1 MGIFSHTPNKGKCDL
16 SNPFLEGQRRLR
28 RQRGITYNVVNGRYT
43 KGKKCKNRLMKKRR
57 VRMEG
62 YRRTENEIGRKV
74 RVLKKLIP
82 NCKDLGMEGIFRE
95 TADYILALEMRVK
108 VMQVMINV
116 LSPSN
121 SD

>member
-1 MGIFSHTPNKGKCDL
+1 MGIFSRTPNKGKCDL
-16 SNPFLEGQRRLR
+16 SDSFLRGQRHIR
-28 RQRGITYNVVNGRYT
+28 RQIVTTYNVRHVKR
-43 KGKKCKNRLMKKRR
+43 CKSVVMKRR
-57 VRMEG
+57 VRVERS
-62 YRRTENEIGRKV
+62 RRLEDEIGRKV

-82 NCKDLGMEGIFRE
+82 INCEDLGLEGIFRE

-108 VMQVMINV
+108 VMQDMVNV